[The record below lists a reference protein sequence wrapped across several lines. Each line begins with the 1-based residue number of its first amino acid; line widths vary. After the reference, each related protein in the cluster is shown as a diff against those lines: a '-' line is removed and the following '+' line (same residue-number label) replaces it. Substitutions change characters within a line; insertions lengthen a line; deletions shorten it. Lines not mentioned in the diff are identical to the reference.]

1 MICITGKQ
9 RAVNAAI
16 LLSSILFSST
26 AALAAPAYEVTNGN
40 DSGANSLRHALASGA
55 GVIVIDD
62 SVSAIA
68 INSTLFYDSEA
79 ALKIV
84 GAGQTVLGGDFTLF
98 AVTQGADLTVSDLAF
113 EGPGGYDVENQGGG
127 KGIFVDIP
135 IDREGVVRLN
145 LTNVSVSDVG
155 YHGVHVSDC
164 DLEVCG
170 AGGGGGG
177 DGSPAS
183 VDARLVNVTI
193 DGVGYGSFDADGVR
207 IDDRGDGD
215 IFFQAVDSTFIGVGA
230 DGVELDE
237 GDNGDVIVD
246 VRNSVFEFNGGYCAP
261 VDPENPPYA
270 DETCVEDDDGELVLD
285 LDDGFDIDEAGN
297 GSLLG
302 SIRNIWISNNLDE
315 GLDFDEEGADGI
327 NVELVGIEAWGNGDE
342 GVKLSEEDDG
352 DVTASLR
359 SVTAAENGDDGMQI
373 EEEGDG
379 DLTVTVNGS
388 ATFDNK
394 PGKAGLNVEESDAG
408 DGTLKVRGSDIDSI
422 DTNVEEI

>member
-1 MICITGKQ
+1 MISMKRKE

-16 LLSSILFSST
+16 FLSSILFSST
-26 AALAAPAYEVTNGN
+26 VALAAPAYEVINGD
-40 DSGANSLRHALASGA
+40 DSGVGSLRDALSSDAT
-55 GVIVIDD
+55 VIVIDD

-68 INSTLFYDSEA
+68 INSTLSYDEVAS
-79 ALKIV
+79 LKIV
-84 GAGQTVLGGDFTLF
+84 GSGQTVMGGDFTLL
-98 AVTQGADLTVSDLAF
+98 AITEGADLTVSDLSF
-113 EGPGGYDVENQGGG
+113 EGPGGYNVENQGGG
-127 KGIFVDIP
+127 KGIFVDVP
-135 IDREGVVRLN
+135 DDREGVVSLK
-145 LTNVSVSDVG
+145 LTNVSVSVVDQLRRLLFFHQVPI
-155 YHGVHVSDC
+155 
-164 DLEVCG
+164 LIQN
-170 AGGGGGG
+170 GGGGG

-183 VDARLVNVTI
+183 VYARLVNVTI
-193 DGVGYGSFDADGVR
+193 DGVGNGSFDADGVR

-215 IFFQAVDSTFIGVGA
+215 ILFQAVDSTFIGVGA

-237 GDNGDVIVD
+237 GDDGDVIVE

-261 VDPENPPYA
+261 VDPEDPPYA
-270 DETCVEDDDGELVLD
+270 DDTCVEDDDGELVLD

-342 GVKLSEEDDG
+342 GIKLSEEDGG
-352 DVTASLR
+352 DVIARLR

-379 DLTVTVNGS
+379 NLAVTVNGTV
-388 ATFDNK
+388 TFDNK
-394 PGKAGLNVEESDAG
+394 SSKAGLKVEEFDAG

>member
-1 MICITGKQ
+1 MISMKKNGT
-9 RAVNAAI
+9 AVKTAI
-16 LLSSILFSST
+16 VLSSILLGST
-26 AALAAPAYEVTNGN
+26 AALAAPAYEVINGD
-40 DSGANSLRHALASGA
+40 DSGVGSLRDALGSGA
-55 GVIVIDD
+55 TVIEIDD

-68 INSTLFYDSEA
+68 INSTLSYDEVAS
-79 ALKIV
+79 LKIV
-84 GAGQTVLGGDFTLF
+84 GSGQTVMGGDFTLL
-98 AVTQGADLTVSDLAF
+98 AITEGADLTVSDLAF
-113 EGPGGYDVENQGGG
+113 EGPGGYDVDNQGGG
-127 KGIFVDIP
+127 KGIFVDVP
-135 IDREGVVRLN
+135 DDREGVVSLK

-164 DLEVCG
+164 DLAVCG
-170 AGGGGGG
+170 AGGGGG

-215 IFFQAVDSTFIGVGA
+215 ILFQAVDSVFIGVGA

-237 GDNGDVIVD
+237 GDDGDVIVE
-246 VRNSVFEFNGGYCAP
+246 VRNSVFEFNGGYCVP
-261 VDPENPPYA
+261 VDPEDPPYA
-270 DETCVEDDDGELVLD
+270 DDTCVEDDDGDLVLD

-302 SIRNIWISNNLDE
+302 SIRNIWISDNLDE
-315 GLDFDEEGADGI
+315 GLDFDEEGEDGI
-327 NVELVGIEAWGNGDE
+327 DVELVGIEAWRNGDE
-342 GVKLSEEDDG
+342 GIKLSEEDGG
-352 DVTASLR
+352 DVMARLR

-373 EEEGDG
+373 EEEDDG
-379 DLTVTVNGS
+379 NLAVTVNGTV
-388 ATFDNK
+388 TFDNK

-408 DGTLKVRGSDIDSI
+408 EGTLKVRGSDIDSI